1 MHQRLI
7 LQRLPRPSKRDLTD
21 EIFWLSD
28 TLGLSSGRDVDNLST
43 QIILKILEKSSH
55 DSGIST
61 EQLGQLLDIS
71 AGRVNHH
78 LRNLS
83 RTGIVYRERRLI
95 RLRERSLKDT
105 IREIRRDANHI
116 FDELE
121 KVADEIDHLSGVS
134 VSGDIITSLTLPIS
148 RELQKNLKND
158 QDI

>member
-1 MHQRLI
+1 MNQRLI
-7 LQRLPRPSKRDLTD
+7 LQHLPKPSNSELID

-43 QIILKILEKSSH
+43 QIILKILERSSH
-55 DSGIST
+55 DSGISS
-61 EQLGQLLDIS
+61 EQLGELLDIS
-71 AGRVNHH
+71 SGRVNHH

-95 RLRERSLKDT
+95 HLRERSLKDT

-121 KVADEIDHLSGVS
+121 KVADEIDHLSG
-134 VSGDIITSLTLPIS
+134 LTLSKNIKTALIVPAS
-148 RELQKNLKND
+148 RELLKKND
-158 QDI
+158 TD

>member
-7 LQRLPRPSKRDLTD
+7 LQRLPRPTGRDLTD

-43 QIILKILEKSSH
+43 QIILKILERSSQN
-55 DSGIST
+55 SGIST
-61 EQLGQLLDIS
+61 EQLGELLDIS
-71 AGRVNHH
+71 SGRVNHH

-95 RLRERSLKDT
+95 HLRERSLKDT

-121 KVADEIDHLSGVS
+121 KVADEIDQISGLSLS
-134 VSGDIITSLTLPIS
+134 EKINTALILPRSSEI
-148 RELQKNLKND
+148 LKNPVK
-158 QDI
+158 